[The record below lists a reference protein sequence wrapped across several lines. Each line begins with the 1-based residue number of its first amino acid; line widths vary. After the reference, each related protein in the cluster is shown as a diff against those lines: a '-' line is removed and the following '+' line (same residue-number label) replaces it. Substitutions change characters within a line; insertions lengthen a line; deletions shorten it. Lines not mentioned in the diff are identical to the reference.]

1 MEKFSLQMMAPQF
14 WRKCL

>member
-14 WRKCL
+14 LRKCL